1 MVVAIR
7 HTLFLVFSDLYR
19 TSGPENNENKKHF
32 SNNIGPKFSIHRQ
45 VSLSATPFPFL
56 YVSST
61 KNAKRNNDIIILWQH
76 IRNRKI
82 KMFHVLYVGVFI
94 CSMMCYLKFLSFLII
109 CASRIHILFSFLAI
123 SEWFCSRDSCIWLS
137 FGSCNE
143 NPGISA
149 KEFIVARFMEMVVD
163 IVCILLWGIWDIYQ
177 AAVMWIGFALFPW
190 IFDFL
195 YV

>member
-1 MVVAIR
+1 MICIGIVVLK
-7 HTLFLVFSDLYR
+7 T
-19 TSGPENNENKKHF
+19 G
-32 SNNIGPKFSIHRQ
+32 NISQIILAQIFSIHRQ
-45 VSLSATPFPFL
+45 VSLSVTPFPFL

-61 KNAKRNNDIIILWQH
+61 ENAKRNKDIIILWQH

-94 CSMMCYLKFLSFLII
+94 CSMMCYFKFLSFLII

-123 SEWFCSRDSCIWLS
+123 PVWFCSRDSCIWLS

-149 KEFIVARFMEMVVD
+149 KEFIVARSMEMAVD
-163 IVCILLWGIWDIYQ
+163 TVCILLWGIWDIYQ
-177 AAVMWIGFALFPW
+177 AAVMWNRFALFPW

>member
-61 KNAKRNNDIIILWQH
+61 ENAKRNKDIIIFLTTYQKWENENVSCALCWSIH
-76 IRNRKI
+76 LLNDVLFKI
-82 KMFHVLYVGVFI
+82 LEFSNILCLVYSQSIVF
-94 CSMMCYLKFLSFLII
+94 
-109 CASRIHILFSFLAI
+109 
-123 SEWFCSRDSCIWLS
+123 
-137 FGSCNE
+137 SCN
-143 NPGISA
+143 PST
-149 KEFIVARFMEMVVD
+149 V
-163 IVCILLWGIWDIYQ
+163 L
-177 AAVMWIGFALFPW
+177 
-190 IFDFL
+190 
-195 YV
+195 